1 MMTQHSW
8 IIENRWKLTLEQVK
22 DTKEEGDFE
31 LLGCG
36 FTESFI
42 CLQSRAAN
50 ESKMLSTVLSF
61 LLYFL
66 WSHQM

>member
-1 MMTQHSW
+1 MAQDSS

-42 CLQSRAAN
+42 CL
-50 ESKMLSTVLSF
+50 
-61 LLYFL
+61 
-66 WSHQM
+66 